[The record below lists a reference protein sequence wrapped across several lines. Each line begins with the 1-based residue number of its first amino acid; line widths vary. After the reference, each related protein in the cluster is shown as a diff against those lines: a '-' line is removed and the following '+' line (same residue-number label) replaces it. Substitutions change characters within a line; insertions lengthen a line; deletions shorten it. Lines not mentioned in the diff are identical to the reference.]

1 MIELVLGGP
10 LAERRANT
18 DRAMALRRGGLRVL
32 HRQQLALLK
41 EWRGNN
47 QPNNPQSNANPPS
60 IANPQSN
67 AELLN
72 RLLLSVNAIA
82 SGLGATG

>member
-1 MIELVLGGP
+1 
-10 LAERRANT
+10 
-18 DRAMALRRGGLRVL
+18 
-32 HRQQLALLK
+32 LALLK

-47 QPNNPQSNANPPS
+47 QPNNPQSIANPPSIADPPS

>member
-1 MIELVLGGP
+1 
-10 LAERRANT
+10 
-18 DRAMALRRGGLRVL
+18 MALRRGGLRVL

-60 IANPQSN
+60 NVNPQSN